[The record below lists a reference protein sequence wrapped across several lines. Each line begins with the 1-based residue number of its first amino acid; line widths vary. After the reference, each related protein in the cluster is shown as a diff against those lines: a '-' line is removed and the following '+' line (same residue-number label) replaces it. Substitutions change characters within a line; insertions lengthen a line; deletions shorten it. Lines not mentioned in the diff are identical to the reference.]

1 MPEIAEPVDFGN
13 NKFETELKNAGKDK
27 LVVAWFFAE
36 WCGPCKVAKT
46 CKILIVHF
54 YFSIVF
60 ISLILIF
67 RV

>member
-27 LVVAWFFAE
+27 LVVAWFFAQ

-46 CKILIVHF
+46 CKNNIWLFTLTFQLFLFH
-54 YFSIVF
+54 
-60 ISLILIF
+60 
-67 RV
+67 